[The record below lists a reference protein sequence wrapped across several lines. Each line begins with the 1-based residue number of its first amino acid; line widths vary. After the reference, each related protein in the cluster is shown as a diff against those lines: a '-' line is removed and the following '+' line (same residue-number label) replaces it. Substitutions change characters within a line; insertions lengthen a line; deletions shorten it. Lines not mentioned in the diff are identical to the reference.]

1 MECNCNDTT
10 NKTKA
15 EIRHVYGNVLRL
27 AIPLTLRSLA
37 KDGDTIVATDTD
49 FVPSSAYPV
58 NVVFSRGNKALPIQA
73 TMDENVA
80 VMEDMGTIPVGT
92 YDITVECRDDAGLPY
107 RFKQRTV
114 LQVVEYTADAGI
126 EQEIEYEAK
135 TWYLDASIFLATTEI
150 GSVEAEIDARLAT
163 VIGDADYDAQ
173 NKRFVYFN
181 KDRSAIIATVDATP
195 FVRDGMVENFYL
207 DTSRN
212 VLVIVLNSDGGR
224 RTMTV
229 PLYMAF
235 ADYYTRAE
243 VNSRISEE
251 VDAAIRDIDIDTTTL
266 MTLAEYTYRVEYPDA
281 SVNIKYGVLPPTA
294 VDFIEDI
301 GEAGSLSGGE
311 VFATTNGHI
320 REASYFGNT
329 FDLGLVTKQAI
340 LNKADGLFYRYD
352 SINGWVQVGGSG
364 SGGGEGTVTAV
375 KMNNGQP
382 IEPNAQ
388 GVVDLGTVITQHQDI
403 SGKANSADLAT
414 VATSGSYDDLTNKP
428 TIPDTSGLATKT
440 ELQQGLGTKQ
450 DTLTFDNTPTAGSN
464 NPVKSSGIKT
474 YVDGKA
480 TITGITT
487 SQDGTFTI
495 TQSDGNSFTVDLNHT
510 HPQYLTEHQS
520 LSGYAKFVLC
530 QDEAEYNA
538 LSTKDSSTL
547 YLIPES

>member
-15 EIRHVYGNVLRL
+15 EIRHVLGNVLRL

-49 FVPSSAYPV
+49 FVPSLAYPV
-58 NVVFSRGNKALPIQA
+58 NVVFSRGNKALPIHA
-73 TMDENVA
+73 TMDGNVA

-126 EQEIEYEAK
+126 DQEIEYEAK
-135 TWYLDASIFLATTEI
+135 TWYLDAAIFLATTEI
-150 GSVEAEIDARLAT
+150 GSVEEEIDAKLAT
-163 VIGDADYDAQ
+163 VFGDADYDAQ
-173 NKRFVYFN
+173 NRRFVFYN
-181 KDRSAIIATVDATP
+181 KSRSAILCEVDATP

-212 VLVIVLNSDGGR
+212 VLVIVLNTDGGN
-224 RTMTV
+224 RTLTV

-235 ADYYTRAE
+235 NNYYTRAE

-251 VDAAIRDIDIDTTTL
+251 IEAAIRDIDIDTTTL
-266 MTLAEYTYRVEYPDA
+266 MTLAEYTYKVEYPDA

-311 VFATTNGHI
+311 VFATSNGHI

-340 LNKADGLFYRYD
+340 LNKADGLFYRFVT
-352 SINGWVQVGGSG
+352 NEGWVQVGGSG
-364 SGGGEGTVTAV
+364 SGGGDGTVTAV
-375 KMNNGQP
+375 KMNNGTP

-388 GVVDLGTVITQHQDI
+388 GVVDLGTVLTQHQDI

-414 VATSGSYDDLTNKP
+414 VATSGDYDDLTNKP
-428 TIPDTSGLATKT
+428 TIPAAYDDTTLSGRVSALENAGYVTSSTMTTALAGKQDVINDLATIRT
-440 ELQQGLGTKQ
+440 
-450 DTLTFDNTPTAGSN
+450 N
-464 NPVKSSGIKT
+464 SGKG
-474 YVDGKA
+474 VA
-480 TITGITT
+480 NVT
-487 SQDGTFTI
+487 SQQDGSVVI
-495 TQSDGNSFTVDLNHT
+495 TLANGDTYTVVLTHT
-510 HPQYLTEHQS
+510 HSEYVQS
-520 LSGYAKFVLC
+520 TDVDHIVLLA
-530 QDEAEYNA
+530 DEAAYNA
-538 LSTKDSSTL
+538 LTTKDSSTL